1 MRKLVLIITLLVSFL
16 LGNVA
21 YGADISAD
29 QAVQLANDQIGIVY
43 YDINQ
48 INREMWDEYEVLV
61 YGDPQD
67 VPAKDQD
74 TAANGE
80 KRYLGYTPMGEL
92 LPNPDFPPDH
102 SATTIINNY
111 DWIKEPWK
119 YELLTGTNS
128 KAWDDNPNDELYIK
142 NALSDKFGSLFKYA
156 PPKNAIG
163 WYNVTKI
170 LQPRTDYTPGLG
182 RMWHKWDSDHDGI
195 KENWY
200 ITVLIPAK
208 LSPDIEVT
216 TLISPSP
223 VATNSPQT
231 AAANFKNNSVET
243 KTFSA
248 KFYAGADVIKTE
260 NITLEAGE
268 SVTKNYAWTAPAAA
282 GKVILKTEAV
292 PVKDEINVANNNKTT
307 TIIVDQLPTVKEPK
321 PLPCAEK
328 PSITNTWEELYEWQ
342 IYHPSSYTDE
352 NGNTVDD
359 SWWETLYATPTY
371 TETLK
376 ATLTVNTKQGIPTD
390 PDNPKET
397 DRESRASWEIIPYA
411 QKNGLN
417 PNEIT
422 RSGYGFEIK
431 LQTTYNND
439 WEDHVPAGA
448 AAHGG
453 TYKGPDKAEAE
464 FYDTQGCFVK
474 YITLVPTKGK
484 AGDKNITWELPLA
497 KFTFSNGETVYE
509 RKHYIDINVP
519 DGQYLV
525 KVTVSGAGKTD
536 LCLIQKKYVTIYGD
550 MYDDIY
556 TRVSSKDE

>member
-1 MRKLVLIITLLVSFL
+1 MKKAAAYILLFTLLVSFL
-16 LGNVA
+16 PGSLTA
-21 YGADISAD
+21 ADGPAAPVHISGRDTLIVGFFECWLHAD
-29 QAVQLANDQIGIVY
+29 GTT
-43 YDINQ
+43 
-48 INREMWDEYEVLV
+48 W
-61 YGDPQD
+61 
-67 VPAKDQD
+67 QD
-74 TAANGE
+74 T
-80 KRYLGYTPMGEL
+80 
-92 LPNPDFPPDH
+92 
-102 SATTIINNY
+102 
-111 DWIKEPWK
+111 
-119 YELLTGTNS
+119 
-128 KAWDDNPNDELYIK
+128 
-142 NALSDKFGSLFKYA
+142 
-156 PPKNAIG
+156 
-163 WYNVTKI
+163 
-170 LQPRTDYTPGLG
+170 
-182 RMWHKWDSDHDGI
+182 DHDGDRDEPGDGQQQKGELVVNI
-195 KENWY
+195 PGDLKGLYDE
-200 ITVLIPAK
+200 IT
-208 LSPDIEVT
+208 
-216 TLISPSP
+216 
-223 VATNSPQT
+223 
-231 AAANFKNNSVET
+231 
-243 KTFSA
+243 
-248 KFYAGADVIKTE
+248 Y
-260 NITLEAGE
+260 
-268 SVTKNYAWTAPAAA
+268 
-282 GKVILKTEAV
+282 KVIPFDVDLTDGQMKVFFERGGGNYSGQV
-292 PVKDEINVANNNKTT
+292 DPNKPADDCDTFDKFNDLVLYYRPDDYRLQDGTNTT
-307 TIIVDQLPTVKEPK
+307 TFYIPKDKGRSIDVKKQWQSALVQGRRVLLPALVEFYGQPK
-321 PLPCAEK
+321 QTPPPVPKAPQDLPCAEK
-328 PSITNTWEELYEWQ
+328 PSITNTWQELYEWQ
-342 IYHPSSYTDE
+342 IYHPSSSTDE

-359 SWWETLYATPTY
+359 NWWETLYATPTY

-497 KFTFSNGETVYE
+497 RFTFSNGETIYE
-509 RKHYIDINVP
+509 RKHYTDINVP
-519 DGQYLV
+519 DGKYLV

>member
-1 MRKLVLIITLLVSFL
+1 MRKTSYIFILALMVTLIPVSLSAVDETAATPLVHIEGRDGLAVGFFDIWLHSDGVTWQDTDGKPGRDEPGQDKTAELIISVPDDLKA
-16 LGNVA
+16 A
-21 YGADISAD
+21 YSDVIYKVIPFTSDMSPAEMQRLFERGGGHYAGQVDPNKPAVECNDID
-29 QAVQLANDQIGIVY
+29 KFNI
-43 YDINQ
+43 
-48 INREMWDEYEVLV
+48 EVLKWRPENYRNNGLTNGV
-61 YGDPQD
+61 VFTFPENAAAAIDVKKQWQSTLVQGRRVLLPALVEFYGQPKQTPPPVPKAPQD
-67 VPAKDQD
+67 
-74 TAANGE
+74 
-80 KRYLGYTPMGEL
+80 
-92 LPNPDFPPDH
+92 
-102 SATTIINNY
+102 
-111 DWIKEPWK
+111 
-119 YELLTGTNS
+119 
-128 KAWDDNPNDELYIK
+128 
-142 NALSDKFGSLFKYA
+142 
-156 PPKNAIG
+156 
-163 WYNVTKI
+163 
-170 LQPRTDYTPGLG
+170 
-182 RMWHKWDSDHDGI
+182 
-195 KENWY
+195 
-200 ITVLIPAK
+200 
-208 LSPDIEVT
+208 
-216 TLISPSP
+216 
-223 VATNSPQT
+223 
-231 AAANFKNNSVET
+231 
-243 KTFSA
+243 
-248 KFYAGADVIKTE
+248 
-260 NITLEAGE
+260 
-268 SVTKNYAWTAPAAA
+268 
-282 GKVILKTEAV
+282 
-292 PVKDEINVANNNKTT
+292 
-307 TIIVDQLPTVKEPK
+307 
-321 PLPCAEK
+321 LPCAEK
-328 PSITNTWEELYEWQ
+328 PSITNTWQELYEWQ
-342 IYHPSSYTDE
+342 IYHPSSSTDE

-359 SWWETLYATPTY
+359 NWWETLYATPTY

-497 KFTFSNGETVYE
+497 RFTFSNGETIYE
-509 RKHYIDINVP
+509 RKHYTDINVP
-519 DGQYLV
+519 DGKYLV